1 MSVQYTSYWKGL
13 HCVMKRT
20 EKERMFSYTGKTALI
35 TGASSG
41 IGEAFAHSLAA
52 RGMHLV
58 LVARLADKLRAL
70 AQALSEQHG
79 IRADVVPADLCR
91 AGAVQEVY
99 RRTQTLGVAVDL
111 LVNNA
116 GFGTYGGFDTLAQE
130 REHGEIMLNVTAL
143 VDLTHAFVPAMV
155 ERKAGGVINVA
166 SMAAFQPMP
175 YQAVYGS
182 AKAFVL
188 SFSLALWAEYRKRG
202 VRVVALCPGPTA
214 TNFFTV
220 LEAPEMP
227 VMGRMH
233 TPEAVVLA
241 GLRALDERRPY
252 AVEGRRNAFG
262 AQLTH
267 MTPLA
272 LTARVFERVMR
283 PRKQE
288 AQPGER

>member
-1 MSVQYTSYWKGL
+1 MKG
-13 HCVMKRT
+13 K
-20 EKERMFSYTGKTALI
+20 EKKRMFNYAGKTALI

-41 IGEAFAHSLAA
+41 IGEAFAQILAA
-52 RGMHLV
+52 RGMNLV
-58 LVARLADKLRAL
+58 LVARSAEKLRAL

-91 AGAVQEVY
+91 EGAVQEVY

-202 VRVVALCPGPTA
+202 VRVVALCP
-214 TNFFTV
+214 
-220 LEAPEMP
+220 
-227 VMGRMH
+227 
-233 TPEAVVLA
+233 
-241 GLRALDERRPY
+241 
-252 AVEGRRNAFG
+252 EGR
-262 AQLTH
+262 
-267 MTPLA
+267 P
-272 LTARVFERVMR
+272 R
-283 PRKQE
+283 PIFSKSLVLMACRGWAVCAVRRQWS
-288 AQPGER
+288 

>member
-1 MSVQYTSYWKGL
+1 
-13 HCVMKRT
+13 
-20 EKERMFSYTGKTALI
+20 MFNYAGKTALI

-41 IGEAFAHSLAA
+41 IGEAFAQILAA
-52 RGMHLV
+52 RGMHVV
-58 LVARLADKLRAL
+58 LVARSAEKLRVL

-91 AGAVQEVY
+91 EGAAQEVY

-116 GFGTYGGFDTLAQE
+116 GFGTYGGFATLAPE
-130 REHGEIMLNVTAL
+130 REHEEIMLNVTAL
-143 VDLTHAFVPAMV
+143 VDLTHAFVPTMV

-175 YQAVYGS
+175 YQAVYGA

-188 SFSLALWAEYRKRG
+188 SFSLALWAEYRKLG

-214 TNFFTV
+214 TNFFTILGADDV
-220 LEAPEMP
+220 PG
-227 VMGRMH
+227 MGSMH
-233 TPEAVVLA
+233 SPEAVVMT
-241 GLRALDERRPY
+241 GLHALEQGRPY
-252 AVEGRRNAFG
+252 AVDGRSNAFG
-262 AQLTH
+262 VHLTH
-267 MTPLA
+267 MAPLA
-272 LTARVFERVMR
+272 LMARVFARVMR

-288 AQPGER
+288 ARPGGERSATPLASQSRP